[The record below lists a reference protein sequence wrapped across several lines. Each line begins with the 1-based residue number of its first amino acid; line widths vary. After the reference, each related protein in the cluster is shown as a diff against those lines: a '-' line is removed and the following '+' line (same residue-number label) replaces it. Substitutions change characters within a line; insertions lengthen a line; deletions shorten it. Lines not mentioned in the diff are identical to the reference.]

1 MIKRLLALS
10 IAAALAGCASTD
22 LSFKSNAERVH
33 SDARQ
38 KADEFK
44 TKQSRVN
51 SVLEHDEPF
60 IDFKDVPRAKARGD
74 LTIKA
79 AGTAFGPL
87 LSTVSKNAGYSVI
100 FTDGVDATRKVT
112 AEFTDAS
119 LEDVARTLTM
129 MAGYAVAV
137 DKPSRTIMVSDLATY
152 TFKLP
157 ATVFQQLQS
166 SYSIGG
172 NPVSSSGGG
181 GQGGAGG
188 GQGGG
193 SSGGGSSGASMQA
206 NFVVS
211 GKGGNTAQ
219 SVKSLIADMAGK
231 NAEVVVSDVGLI
243 TVRANGQAL
252 RRVTDFL
259 RNFTKDAMAQV
270 EIEASI
276 VEVSLQDDFE
286 FGIDWSRILGS
297 ANILGVPGKLTLGIT
312 GTTAVTTNAPSLAA
326 TFTSMSIDSVVKAL
340 RQVTDTQVVS
350 NPRLL
355 AVNNSPAT
363 YFDGTQIPYLGN
375 LTATPTAAGNSTTT
389 QYSGSASFAIDGI
402 SFSIQPSILDSKR
415 VQLALIPVLSSVQ
428 GFDKLDLG
436 TSGSL
441 TVPRQTSKQ
450 SFMPVLAESG
460 RTIILGGLRH
470 TSEDKQNTYG
480 PIPFIPVGKARL
492 AKTKEVVILMR
503 AVILPAPDF
512 DPLIGESV

>member
-1 MIKRLLALS
+1 MIKRVLALS
-10 IAAALAGCASTD
+10 IAAALTGCAGTD
-22 LSFKSNAERVH
+22 LSLKSNAERVH
-33 SDARQ
+33 TDARD

-44 TKQSRVN
+44 SKQSRVN

-60 IDFKDVPRAKARGD
+60 IDFKDVPRAKAHGD
-74 LTIKA
+74 LTVKA

-87 LSTVSKNAGYSVI
+87 LSTIAKNAGYSMI
-100 FTDGVDATRKVT
+100 FADGVDATRKVT
-112 AEFTDAS
+112 ADFTDS
-119 LEDVARTLTM
+119 TLEDVARTLTM

-137 DKPSRTIMVSDLATY
+137 DKSARTIMVSDLATY

-157 ATVFQQLQS
+157 APVFQQLQS

-172 NPVSSSGGG
+172 NPVSSSPQGGQGGG
-181 GQGGAGG
+181 GQGGG

-193 SSGGGSSGASMQA
+193 GASMQA

-211 GKGGNTAQ
+211 GKGGNSAQ

-286 FGIDWSRILGS
+286 FGIDWSRVLG
-297 ANILGVPGKLTLGIT
+297 ATKILGVPGKLAVGVT
-312 GTTAVTTNAPSLAA
+312 GTGAVTSNAPSMVA

-415 VQLALIPVLSSVQ
+415 VQLSLIPVLSSVQ

-480 PIPFIPVGKARL
+480 PIPFVPVGKARL